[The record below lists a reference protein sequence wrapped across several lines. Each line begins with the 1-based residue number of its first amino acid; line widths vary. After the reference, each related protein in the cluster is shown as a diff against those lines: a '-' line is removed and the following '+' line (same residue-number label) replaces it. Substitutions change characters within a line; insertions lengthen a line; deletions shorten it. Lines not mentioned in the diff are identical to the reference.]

1 MPAIIS
7 LIYTRVFGFFAVL
20 FWLCGP
26 FALPLY
32 AQTESAPADSVA
44 QGLLPTGG
52 FSIDSGFG
60 IGALYQ
66 YQRYDRETEQVQRV
80 LQLTGNAYTQGIYN
94 LKTEYERRSD
104 TGQRWRTQLFA
115 ERSQTAAFFG
125 IGAGREFS
133 QPAFDNGFYDYSRL
147 QVLLEVTHGMQLG
160 KRAPRRIKHQRLEWF
175 QMLSVGY
182 NHHYDEAG
190 SLLGLRQPFGA
201 EGGFRQGF
209 HTGIEADYRDHFFR
223 PTGGSFHRVELSVHP
238 SVTGNRRTLGK
249 LKLETARYYAFHFLL
264 DVVAAGRVQLSQVA
278 GRAPFYELS
287 MLGGEESLRGYPFN
301 RFMDYGSAVVN
312 IELRTWLFSLPFQN
326 IEIGGQLFADGGTL
340 YEYPGA
346 PGWTNDLRGNV
357 GFGGMMSLFNPDF
370 MLRGDF
376 GFSDENFRFFTGLG
390 YVF

>member
-1 MPAIIS
+1 
-7 LIYTRVFGFFAVL
+7 V
-20 FWLCGP
+20 
-26 FALPLY
+26 
-32 AQTESAPADSVA
+32 E
-44 QGLLPTGG
+44 
-52 FSIDSGFG
+52 
-60 IGALYQ
+60 
-66 YQRYDRETEQVQRV
+66 
-80 LQLTGNAYTQGIYN
+80 
-94 LKTEYERRSD
+94 
-104 TGQRWRTQLFA
+104 LFA

-133 QPAFDNGFYDYSRL
+133 QQAFDDEFYNYSRL
-147 QVLLEVTHGMQLG
+147 QTLLEVTRGVQLD
-160 KRAPRRIKHQRLEWF
+160 KRRTRQVKHQRVEWF
-175 QMLSVGY
+175 QMLSLGY

-190 SLLGLRQPFGA
+190 TLLGQRQPFGM

-223 PTGGSFHRVELSVHP
+223 PTAGSFHRVELSIHP
-238 SVTGNRRTLGK
+238 SFTGNRRTLGK
-249 LKLETARYYAFHFLL
+249 LKLESARYYEFHFLL

-287 MLGGEESLRGYPFN
+287 MLGGEESLRGYPFD
-301 RFMDYGSAVVN
+301 RFLDYGSAMLN
-312 IELRTWLFSLPFQN
+312 LELRTWLFSLPFQN

-346 PGWTNDLRGNV
+346 PGWTDDLRGNV

-376 GFSDENFRFFTGLG
+376 GFSDESFRFFTGLG